1 MFFHSFG
8 KSWRKT
14 AFHLF
19 LIGLC
24 SLMAFT
30 LSACNGSSSSS
41 GTTSTSSATEG
52 TVSFTVAVE
61 NLESAGDEMVAQ
73 AIANGILPEAEVST
87 WITPCVYK
95 IALVNFWLIKDD
107 DTTVNLINPDESN
120 PTYTEDNPL
129 IVDFSSG
136 DVTQELLSGATLE
149 AGTYVGYRIQFLYLE
164 MQFPSI
170 FHVPA
175 ICVEDELPDGMI
187 SDDIDGEEGY
197 YNFRLYFNAHGKYW
211 KRDFVV
217 QLDEETDSWY
227 WLRREVEDHDGY
239 RNFFISVTDN
249 DHPGGGA
256 GPDNTLDLFNDP
268 DFWGEEED
276 YDNSESPIIV
286 DSLDTTGG
294 LNVQMNEFTIAGGSY
309 DITLYVDVQNTF
321 NFWEDAETAP
331 AGVVFTADTLD
342 LGPGYNP
349 GGGTEPYG
357 DYGLHP
363 MLPAFSLE
371 TE

>member
-197 YNFRLYFNAHGKYW
+197 
-211 KRDFVV
+211 
-217 QLDEETDSWY
+217 
-227 WLRREVEDHDGY
+227 
-239 RNFFISVTDN
+239 
-249 DHPGGGA
+249 
-256 GPDNTLDLFNDP
+256 
-268 DFWGEEED
+268 
-276 YDNSESPIIV
+276 
-286 DSLDTTGG
+286 
-294 LNVQMNEFTIAGGSY
+294 GSGVRSR
-309 DITLYVDVQNTF
+309 ITM
-321 NFWEDAETAP
+321 
-331 AGVVFTADTLD
+331 
-342 LGPGYNP
+342 
-349 GGGTEPYG
+349 GTETS
-357 DYGLHP
+357 LSRLRI
-363 MLPAFSLE
+363 MIIPAAAPDRTTPWISS
-371 TE
+371 TIRTSGARKKITTIPKVRSSSTPWIRPVV